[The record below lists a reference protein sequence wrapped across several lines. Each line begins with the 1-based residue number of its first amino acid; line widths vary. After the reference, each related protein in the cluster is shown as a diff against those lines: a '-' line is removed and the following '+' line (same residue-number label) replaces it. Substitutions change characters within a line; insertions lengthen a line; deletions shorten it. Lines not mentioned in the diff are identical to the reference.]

1 MFFPL
6 PFLLGLHPVPRDF
19 SPRSAFA
26 GAQRRSVKLPA
37 MKTLASCVAVA
48 LMAAF
53 SGTSPADAVIRKLE
67 TRYRG
72 VHTLKAVFYERYSD
86 GNGGTSAESGTV
98 FFSRPGRMR
107 WEYESPEEKLFIV
120 DATNVWFYVPADKT
134 VSRAPV
140 KDSSDWRTPLAL
152 LTGKADLA
160 RLCRTIDLVGS
171 SNAQDGADKPL
182 APENSVLRCIPRTD
196 LADAPAEQTREI
208 LLESDPD
215 GRLMRVLIREPGN
228 LETEFRFAKWEENIP
243 IPEVKFHFLPPPGVA
258 VVDEDS
264 LANSIH

>member
-1 MFFPL
+1 
-6 PFLLGLHPVPRDF
+6 
-19 SPRSAFA
+19 
-26 GAQRRSVKLPA
+26 
-37 MKTLASCVAVA
+37 MKTFASCAAVA
-48 LMAAF
+48 LIVAF
-53 SGTSPADAVIRKLE
+53 SGASPADVVIRRLE

-72 VHTLKAVFYERYSD
+72 AHTLKAVFYERYSD
-86 GNGGTSAESGTV
+86 GNGGSSAESGTV
-98 FFSRPGRMR
+98 YFSRPGRMR
-107 WEYESPEEKLFIV
+107 WEYQSPEQKLFLV
-120 DATNVWFYVPADKT
+120 DASNVWFYVPADKT

-160 RLCRTIDLVGS
+160 RLCRTIELMDS
-171 SNAQDGADKPL
+171 STTHGAADKPL
-182 APENSVLRCIPRTD
+182 EPENSVLRCIPRTD
-196 LADAPAEQTREI
+196 LADAQAEQTREI

-228 LETEFRFAKWEENIP
+228 LETEFRFGKWEENIL

-264 LANSIH
+264 LANSVH